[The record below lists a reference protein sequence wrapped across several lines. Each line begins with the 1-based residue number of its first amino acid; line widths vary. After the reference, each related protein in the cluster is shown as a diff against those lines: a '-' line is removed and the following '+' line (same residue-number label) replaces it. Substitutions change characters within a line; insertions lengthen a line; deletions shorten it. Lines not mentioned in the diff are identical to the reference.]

1 MKIKDLEEED
11 IRSCFKERDKDSNKG
26 DFGYTAL
33 VGGSLPYSGAVRLA
47 AMANCAMRAG
57 AGVVSVA
64 VPKSIAYLVAENIL
78 EATVYPLSE
87 KDGYIRFEESEFEGL
102 LKRYRVIAIGMGIGN
117 TEESYKCVEY
127 LVENYEG
134 ILLIDADG
142 LNVLSKM
149 DRETVR
155 SSKARIVLTPHI
167 KEFARLVR
175 MDAGGVSCGD
185 KAELS
190 SMLAKEL
197 GCIVLLK
204 GPVTYVSDG
213 DTVYLSQSG
222 CPGMATAGSGDVL
235 SGILSAVL
243 ACNEGDILLAT
254 AAGAY
259 LNGLAGEIAQR
270 ENGQISMIASDT
282 VRAVRDA
289 VMEITK

>member
-1 MKIKDLEEED
+1 MKIKDLEKED

-26 DFGYTAL
+26 DFGYIAL

-142 LNVLSKM
+142 LNVLSRM
-149 DRETVR
+149 DKEAVR

-167 KEFARLVR
+167 KEFSRLAR
-175 MDAGGVSCGD
+175 MDAGDVSCGD

-270 ENGQISMIASDT
+270 KNGQISMIASDT